1 MEGEIESWGGG
12 GLAWFCIVIDRLL
25 RIRGREERYCSR
37 GFKKENLF
45 TLSLERGLCDNG
57 TVDE

>member
-1 MEGEIESWGGG
+1 VEGEIKSGGG
-12 GLAWFCIVIDRLL
+12 GWLGFCIVSNRLL
-25 RIRGREERYCSR
+25 RRRGREERYCSR